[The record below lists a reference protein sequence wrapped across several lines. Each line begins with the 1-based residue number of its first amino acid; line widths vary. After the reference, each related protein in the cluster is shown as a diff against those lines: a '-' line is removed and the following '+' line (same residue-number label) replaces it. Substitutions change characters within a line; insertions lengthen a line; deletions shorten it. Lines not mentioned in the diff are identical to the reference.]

1 MQVSIVSVAV
11 VFIFLPAAS
20 AVNVYQA
27 YTIFFLSNNLNW
39 KEHTGFKYNL
49 VCCLVHSF
57 NKN

>member
-27 YTIFFLSNNLNW
+27 YTIFFYQITLTGKNIQVSNII
-39 KEHTGFKYNL
+39 
-49 VCCLVHSF
+49 
-57 NKN
+57 